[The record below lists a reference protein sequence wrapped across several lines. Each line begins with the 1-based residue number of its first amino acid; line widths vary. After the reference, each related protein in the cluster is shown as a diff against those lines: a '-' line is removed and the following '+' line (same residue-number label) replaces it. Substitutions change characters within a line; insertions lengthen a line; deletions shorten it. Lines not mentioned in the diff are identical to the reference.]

1 MIDIY
6 AISNI
11 RYYIP
16 SKIKRF
22 YRKVRKIKRID
33 KQIDAFS
40 SKYRKCKNT
49 LIKKYLKYE

>member
-40 SKYRKCKNT
+40 FKYRKCKNT